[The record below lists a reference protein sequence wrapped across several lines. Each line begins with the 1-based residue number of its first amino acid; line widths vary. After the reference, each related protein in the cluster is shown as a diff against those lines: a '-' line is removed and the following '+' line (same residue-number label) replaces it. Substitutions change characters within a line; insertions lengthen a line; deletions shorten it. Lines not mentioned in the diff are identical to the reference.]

1 MNQNINTI
9 VLMYIGL
16 QYSKRSP
23 KHQIPLRG
31 SSIRFCRRF
40 ISFVRQ
46 FASRNQR
53 SANAIAR
60 RKADTGRLG
69 SSQIINPQFYY

>member
-9 VLMYIGL
+9 VLRYIGL

-31 SSIRFCRRF
+31 TSIRFCRRF

-46 FASRNQR
+46 FASRNPR
-53 SANAIAR
+53 STNAIAQ

-69 SSQIINPQFYY
+69 SSQILDSRSYC